1 MGKRIY
7 YWMDNPATV
16 NTKQIAL
23 TAVMSALAIVVA
35 YSRGL
40 ATSSLPG
47 VFEFMTVLIFIS
59 GFCFGA
65 LVGVSVGVISLSIYM
80 LVPYP
85 LAHPAAWL
93 YTISPVLLVVM
104 AGLGALFGLAGVF
117 SSRFLKPASWGRF
130 SLSLAVVGFALTL
143 TYDLVSSLGF
153 ALAYPA
159 FTDPMQAIYLTFV
172 PLYTPWPPIIHTV
185 TNTIIFAVVAPPLI
199 QAVTKLPE
207 MLNSSEANHK
217 TAPA

>member
-1 MGKRIY
+1 
-7 YWMDNPATV
+7 MDNPAIM

-23 TAVMSALAIVVA
+23 IAVMSALAIVVA

-40 ATSSLPG
+40 AASSLPG

-93 YTISPVLLVVM
+93 YTTSPVLLLVM
-104 AGLGALFGLAGVF
+104 AALGALFGLAGAF
-117 SSRFLKPASWGRF
+117 SSHILKPAGWGRF
-130 SLSLAVVGFALTL
+130 SLGLAVIGFALTL
-143 TYDLVSSLGF
+143 TYDIVSSLGF
-153 ALAYPA
+153 ALAYGM
-159 FTDPMQAIYLTFV
+159 DIWQSIVLTFV
-172 PLYTPWPPIIHTV
+172 PAYLPWPPIVHTV
-185 TNTIIFAVVAPPLI
+185 TNTIIFAIIAPPLI
-199 QAVTKLPE
+199 QAVMRLPE
-207 MLNSSEANHK
+207 MLNSRETKHK
-217 TAPA
+217 MALT

>member
-1 MGKRIY
+1 MGKHIND
-7 YWMDNPATV
+7 WMDNPATV

-40 ATSSLPG
+40 AVSSLPG

-59 GFCFGA
+59 GFCFGG
-65 LVGVSVGVISLSIYM
+65 LVGVSVGIISLSIYM

-104 AGLGALFGLAGVF
+104 AGLGALFGLAGAF
-117 SSRFLKPASWGRF
+117 SSRFLKPTSWGRF
-130 SLSLAVVGFALTL
+130 SLSLAVVGFTLTL

-172 PLYTPWPPIIHTV
+172 PLYTPWPPIIHTI
-185 TNTIIFAVVAPPLI
+185 TNTIIFAVVAPPII

-207 MLNSSEANHK
+207 MLNSRENNHK

>member
-1 MGKRIY
+1 LGKRIY
-7 YWMDNPATV
+7 GWLDNPATM

-40 ATSSLPG
+40 AVSSLPG

-65 LVGVSVGVISLSIYM
+65 LVGVSVGVISLGIYM

-104 AGLGALFGLAGVF
+104 AGLGALFGLAGAF
-117 SSRFLKPASWGRF
+117 SSRFLKPTTWGRF

-185 TNTIIFAVVAPPLI
+185 TNTIIFAAVAPPLI
-199 QAVTKLPE
+199 QAVTRLPE
-207 MLNSSEANHK
+207 MLNSREAQHK

>member
-40 ATSSLPG
+40 AVSSLPG

-104 AGLGALFGLAGVF
+104 AGLGALFGLAGAF

-217 TAPA
+217 TALA

>member
-1 MGKRIY
+1 
-7 YWMDNPATV
+7 MDNPAIV

-40 ATSSLPG
+40 AVSSLPG

-104 AGLGALFGLAGVF
+104 AGLGALFGLAGAF

-207 MLNSSEANHK
+207 MLNSSEVNHK